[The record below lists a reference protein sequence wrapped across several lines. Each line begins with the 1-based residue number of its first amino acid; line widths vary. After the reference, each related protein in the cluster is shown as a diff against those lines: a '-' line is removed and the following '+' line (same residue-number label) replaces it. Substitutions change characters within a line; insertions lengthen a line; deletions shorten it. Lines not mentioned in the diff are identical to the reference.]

1 MSKDGQN
8 YHDWLA
14 NWSCHLI
21 SKVSDKD
28 VGDVFIACKVTIR
41 KDLRSAQFLIPY
53 ITSKTNS
60 NKIFYYFL

>member
-1 MSKDGQN
+1 MSKDGQS

-28 VGDVFIACKVTIR
+28 VSDVFTACKVTIR

-53 ITSKTNS
+53 ITSKSTNS
-60 NKIFYYFL
+60 LTFN